1 MSRTKILKSD
11 LETSMQNSLNNISY
25 LGGKV
30 AGSGSLPASSTQD
43 TVIYVA
49 ASKKFVVYRSGS
61 WEDVAGGGG
70 GGGAGATE
78 LAALTDVDLTG
89 LSNGQ
94 ILVWNATDSKWVAQ
108 NATID
113 TSAIEASILS
123 LESDVSSLNSNLNLK
138 ANINSPSFTG
148 TPTAPNPTISDDS
161 TKIATTA
168 FVKSQGYVT
177 SAGLGVE
184 LSVIDG
190 GTF

>member
-11 LETSMQNSLNNISY
+11 LETSIQNSLNNISY

-30 AGSGSLPASSTQD
+30 AGTGSLPVTSTQD
-43 TVIYVA
+43 TVVYVA
-49 ASKKFVVYRSGS
+49 ASKKFVVYRSGT

-70 GGGAGATE
+70 GGGTGATE

-89 LSNGQ
+89 LADGQ
-94 ILVWNATDSKWVAQ
+94 ILVWSATENKWLAE

-113 TSAIEASILS
+113 TSAIEASILI

-148 TPTAPNPTISDDS
+148 TPTAPNPIISDDS